1 MLFFEASAGGGQ
13 IGGVNQSH
21 RTLPPSI
28 VLNEGL
34 EELLIDLPES
44 GDAQPRPKLMQH
56 AHVGHAVLPPQ
67 PGELS
72 PGGLLRQHLHQQVQ
86 GMDWREQAQEMDA
99 KELRGGVLAV
109 PATGRAVWPALIDEI
124 VGDERGE

>member
-1 MLFFEASAGGGQ
+1 M
-13 IGGVNQSH
+13 
-21 RTLPPSI
+21 
-28 VLNEGL
+28 LNEGL

-86 GMDWREQAQEMDA
+86 GMDA